1 MESFIFITFAKF
13 KLYDSNH
20 TINMKINRHFV
31 GFSLIVGLLLSSCQS
46 KVDLIVHNAN
56 VYTLGQNNL
65 KASAFVVDDG
75 KFVDVGGEELLEQYT
90 AKKVLDLKELPVYP
104 GFIDSHCHFLSLG
117 LSLNKVDLVGTK
129 SFEDVLDRVKRYA
142 TNKELNA
149 ITGRGWD
156 QNDWKIKRLPNKD
169 QLDLLFPD
177 IPVGLRR
184 IDGHAMLVNQKAL
197 DLAGITLDTE
207 VTGGQIVKENGKLT
221 GVLIDAPMQMVTN
234 ILPKPSVEDKIKSL
248 QDAEVISFANGLTT
262 VSLAGLDREDIFLID
277 SLHKTGG
284 LTIRVY
290 AMISN
295 SQDNVDYFLKEGPYK
310 TDKLNVRSFK
320 VYADGALGSRG
331 AALKDSYS
339 DLDNHT
345 GAFITSKDSLE
356 ALAYKLAASPFQM
369 NTHAIGDAANQ
380 VVLEAYN
387 KALVFS
393 DDPRWRVEHAQIIDT
408 NDIKLFNRKI
418 LPSVQPTHATSDMYW
433 AEDRLGEDRLYG
445 AYANKALLEQS
456 GRIAL
461 GTDFP
466 VEDVNP
472 FKTFYAAVVRK
483 DSEAFPEEGY
493 LPENKLSEIEAL
505 KGMTIWGAYANFEDK
520 EKGSIEAGKVADFI
534 ILDRDII
541 KVSEKRILK
550 TRVVATLV
558 DGKIV
563 YSNRIN

>member
-13 KLYDSNH
+13 KFYDPNH

-90 AKKVLDLKELPVYP
+90 AKKVLDLQELPVYP

-156 QNDWKIKRLPNKD
+156 QNDWKIKRLPNKE

-177 IPVGLRR
+177 IPVALRR

-248 QDAEVISFANGLTT
+248 QDAEEISFANGLTT
-262 VSLAGLDREDIFLID
+262 VSVAGLDREDIFLID
-277 SLHKTGG
+277 SLHKTGA

>member
-1 MESFIFITFAKF
+1 MKSFIFITFAKF
-13 KLYDSNH
+13 KLYDPNH

-90 AKKVLDLKELPVYP
+90 AKKVLDLQELPVYP

-156 QNDWKIKRLPNKD
+156 QNDWKIKRLPNKE

-177 IPVGLRR
+177 IPVALRR

-197 DLAGITLDTE
+197 DLAGINLDTE

-234 ILPKPSVEDKIKSL
+234 ILSKPSVEDKIKSL
-248 QDAEVISFANGLTT
+248 QDAEEISFANGLTT
-262 VSLAGLDREDIFLID
+262 VSVAGLDREDIFLID
-277 SLHKTGG
+277 SLHKTGA

-356 ALAYKLAASPFQM
+356 ALAYKLSASPFQM

-520 EKGSIEAGKVADFI
+520 EKGSIEVGKVADFI

-541 KVSEKRILK
+541 KVREKRILK

>member
-1 MESFIFITFAKF
+1 MKSFIFITFAKF
-13 KLYDSNH
+13 KLYDPNH

-90 AKKVLDLKELPVYP
+90 AKKVLDLQELPVYP

-117 LSLNKVDLVGTK
+117 LSLNKVDLIGTK

-156 QNDWKIKRLPNKD
+156 QNDWKIKRLPNKE

-177 IPVGLRR
+177 IPVALRR

-248 QDAEVISFANGLTT
+248 QDAEEISFANGLTT
-262 VSLAGLDREDIFLID
+262 VSVAGLDREDIFLID

>member
-1 MESFIFITFAKF
+1 MKSFIFITFAKF
-13 KLYDSNH
+13 KLYDPNH
-20 TINMKINRHFV
+20 TINMKINRPFV

-90 AKKVLDLKELPVYP
+90 AKKVLDLQELPVYP

-117 LSLNKVDLVGTK
+117 LSLNKVDLIGTK
-129 SFEDVLDRVKRYA
+129 SFEEVLDRVKRYA
-142 TNKELNA
+142 TNKKLNA

-156 QNDWKIKRLPNKD
+156 QNDWKIKRLPNKE

-177 IPVGLRR
+177 IPVALRR

-221 GVLIDAPMQMVTN
+221 GVLIVTPMQMVTN

-248 QDAEVISFANGLTT
+248 QDAEEISFANGLTT
-262 VSLAGLDREDIFLID
+262 VSVAGLDREDIFLID
-277 SLHKTGG
+277 SLHKTGA

-534 ILDRDII
+534 ILDLSLIHI
-541 KVSEKRILK
+541 SEP
-550 TRVVATLV
+550 TRP
-558 DGKIV
+558 
-563 YSNRIN
+563 Y

>member
-156 QNDWKIKRLPNKD
+156 QNDWKIKRLPNKE

-262 VSLAGLDREDIFLID
+262 VSVAGLDREDIFLID

>member
-156 QNDWKIKRLPNKD
+156 QNDWKIKRLPNKE

-248 QDAEVISFANGLTT
+248 QDAEEISFANGLTT
-262 VSLAGLDREDIFLID
+262 VSVAGLDREDIFLID

>member
-1 MESFIFITFAKF
+1 MKSFIFITFAKF
-13 KLYDSNH
+13 KLYDPNH
-20 TINMKINRHFV
+20 TINMKINIHFV
-31 GFSLIVGLLLSSCQS
+31 GFSFIVGLLLSSCQS

-90 AKKVLDLKELPVYP
+90 AKKVLDLQELPVYP

-156 QNDWKIKRLPNKD
+156 QNDWKIKRLPNKE

-177 IPVGLRR
+177 IPVALRR

-248 QDAEVISFANGLTT
+248 QDAEEISFANGLTT
-262 VSLAGLDREDIFLID
+262 VSVAGLDREDIFLID
-277 SLHKTGG
+277 SLHKTGA

>member
-1 MESFIFITFAKF
+1 MKSFIFITFAKF
-13 KLYDSNH
+13 KLYDPNH
-20 TINMKINRHFV
+20 TINMKINIHFV

-90 AKKVLDLKELPVYP
+90 AKKVLDLQELPVYP

-156 QNDWKIKRLPNKD
+156 QNDWKIKRLPNKE

-177 IPVGLRR
+177 IPVALRR

-248 QDAEVISFANGLTT
+248 QDAEEISFANGLTT
-262 VSLAGLDREDIFLID
+262 VSVAGLDREDIFLID
-277 SLHKTGG
+277 SLHKTGA

>member
-1 MESFIFITFAKF
+1 MKSFIFITFAKF
-13 KLYDSNH
+13 KLYDPNH
-20 TINMKINRHFV
+20 TINMKINTHFV

-90 AKKVLDLKELPVYP
+90 AKKVLDLQELPVYP

-142 TNKELNA
+142 TNKELNT

-156 QNDWKIKRLPNKD
+156 QNDWKIKILPNKE

-177 IPVGLRR
+177 IPVALRR

-248 QDAEVISFANGLTT
+248 QDAEEISFANGLTT
-262 VSLAGLDREDIFLID
+262 VSVAGLDREDIFLID
-277 SLHKTGG
+277 SLHKTGA

>member
-1 MESFIFITFAKF
+1 
-13 KLYDSNH
+13 
-20 TINMKINRHFV
+20 MKINRHFV

-75 KFVDVGGEELLEQYT
+75 KFLDVGGEELLEQYT
-90 AKKVLDLKELPVYP
+90 AKKVLDLQDLPVYP

-156 QNDWKIKRLPNKD
+156 QNDWKIKRLPNKE

-177 IPVGLRR
+177 IPVALRR

-221 GVLIDAPMQMVTN
+221 GVIIDAPMQMVTN

-248 QDAEVISFANGLTT
+248 QDAEEISFANGLTT
-262 VSLAGLDREDIFLID
+262 VSVAGLDREDIFLID
-277 SLHKTGG
+277 SLHKTGA

-356 ALAYKLAASPFQM
+356 ALAYKLATSPFQM

-563 YSNRIN
+563 YSNRVN

>member
-1 MESFIFITFAKF
+1 MKSFIFITFAKF
-13 KLYDSNH
+13 KLYDPNH
-20 TINMKINRHFV
+20 TINMKINRNFV

-90 AKKVLDLKELPVYP
+90 AKKVLDLQELPVYP

-129 SFEDVLDRVKRYA
+129 SFEDLLDRVKRYA

-156 QNDWKIKRLPNKD
+156 QNDWKIKRLPNKE

-177 IPVGLRR
+177 IPVALRR

-197 DLAGITLDTE
+197 GLAGITLDTE

-248 QDAEVISFANGLTT
+248 QDAEEISFANGLTT
-262 VSLAGLDREDIFLID
+262 VSVAGLDREDIFLID
-277 SLHKTGG
+277 SLHKTGA

-558 DGKIV
+558 DGQIV